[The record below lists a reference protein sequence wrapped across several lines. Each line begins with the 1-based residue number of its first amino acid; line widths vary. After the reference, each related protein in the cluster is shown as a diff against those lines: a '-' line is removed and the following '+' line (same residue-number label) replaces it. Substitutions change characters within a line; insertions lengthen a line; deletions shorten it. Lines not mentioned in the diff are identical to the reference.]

1 VEGVVLGMVF
11 RPGPVQGS
19 GSRFWPGRPG
29 QIFFLKKSKQRRFSK
44 KNKNQLVAVGFLTGL
59 QLGFWPDRRVNQVIP
74 GFFLNPTRF

>member
-29 QIFFLKKSKQRRFSK
+29 QIFFFKKIKTTPF
-44 KNKNQLVAVGFLTGL
+44 
-59 QLGFWPDRRVNQVIP
+59 
-74 GFFLNPTRF
+74 